1 MFRQL
6 DYQDRA
12 LATLDAFIDRLKASK
27 READEVDELAR
38 TRPHLNLLIPDFAQ
52 GAWEAIGAE
61 GRLPVSRTG
70 TPFSPRKDG
79 CGRPVPNAVL
89 KVPTGGGK
97 TWVAVAG
104 VSRILGRYLERNTG
118 FVLWIVPNEAIY
130 TQTLRHLK
138 ERQHPYR
145 QALDRAAAGR
155 VLIMEK
161 TDRLDA
167 RDLETNLCIMLL
179 MLQSA
184 NRETQESLKM
194 FQDRGD
200 VHGFFPPEG
209 EQQAHREMLERTP
222 NLAAYHY
229 MFPMVKDSLGNA
241 LRVIR
246 PVVVLDEGH
255 RAITDLAFETL
266 YGFNPCFVLELTATP
281 KDVKPRGGK
290 RPKPGR
296 HANVL
301 VEVTGRELDREDM
314 IKMPLNLDPRQG
326 TDWRSTLNAA
336 LDKLNALD
344 GAARQLQADTNRYI
358 RPIMLIQVER
368 TGADQRGERPY
379 PR

>member
-179 MLQSA
+179 ML
-184 NRETQESLKM
+184 
-194 FQDRGD
+194 
-200 VHGFFPPEG
+200 
-209 EQQAHREMLERTP
+209 
-222 NLAAYHY
+222 
-229 MFPMVKDSLGNA
+229 
-241 LRVIR
+241 
-246 PVVVLDEGH
+246 
-255 RAITDLAFETL
+255 
-266 YGFNPCFVLELTATP
+266 
-281 KDVKPRGGK
+281 
-290 RPKPGR
+290 
-296 HANVL
+296 
-301 VEVTGRELDREDM
+301 
-314 IKMPLNLDPRQG
+314 
-326 TDWRSTLNAA
+326 
-336 LDKLNALD
+336 
-344 GAARQLQADTNRYI
+344 
-358 RPIMLIQVER
+358 
-368 TGADQRGERPY
+368 
-379 PR
+379 